1 MAWPS
6 RVAAL
11 DVSVAPVAS
20 WTRTAGSASDA
31 FRAGAGLRILAG
43 LHDAGRACQPGV

>member
-1 MAWPS
+1 MKQRWGALIADDPAYSPNLTLLGDDFSMAWPS

-20 WTRTAGSASDA
+20 
-31 FRAGAGLRILAG
+31 
-43 LHDAGRACQPGV
+43 